1 MVEENQETPLEVA
14 SDPQITD
21 SELPEAP
28 ENEKNEKS
36 LRTITVQNLRHPGGY
51 LSSRQFQS
59 LLNKSVEFQAK
70 FSRPEDSDERQIK
83 TGSIEI
89 VFATFETARD
99 AYTSLQKMAIDGY
112 RPEALVDS
120 RFLSTELSTPS
131 KRQFFE
137 ISNDSRLVFLLD
149 APKSIDLDMISYF
162 FKDERPIHFQ
172 ILPMPT
178 GNGLYQV
185 EVLMSSREVAE
196 EILAREEATFS
207 ISDEDGDYVVT
218 LLSPREY
225 GLYSKMDDIRA
236 STTSRSSAPAVIP
249 RVTPSSESIG
259 QLAPE
264 IDEDVVLKRLLEI
277 IAEENLNFG
286 EIEEIHA
293 KDELYRLCDR
303 VSEEYD
309 GIPDSILK
317 PAMGTA
323 LQRHLNQTELHW
335 MRNQIEGL
343 LRMWKLEILNEE
355 IYKRETMVE
364 MKAANYQPVFEA
376 EKKETN
382 SKGAQKRQKAARA
395 QMGVGAFLTAHR
407 DRLIVESGDVEM
419 DSDDD
424 GNVMIGGEALS
435 FDSWARITKTKASG
449 VVRANE
455 DGSKKIGN
463 GGLTKKQ
470 MRQARLV
477 EGMNQDEYKQ
487 WRKEKSSARKADI
500 KQRIM
505 ARGAVIEGEE
515 GEEGHVDSEAVAA
528 PAPATSSAPAAP
540 PVKKDLDEG
549 EIDSDEER
557 KEAALTKKPPATKR
571 HATSDSSESST
582 SSSSEEDPDG
592 PIDARKRRKMRRK
605 KDRKLPRAAMTTS
618 TTPQVNLEFRQMFE
632 NRKAIIAQMSP
643 AHKAAFASA
652 LNQIAQNNGGAQAK
666 ASQVITSM
674 MSGFK

>member
-1 MVEENQETPLEVA
+1 MPFYR
-14 SDPQITD
+14 
-21 SELPEAP
+21 LPP
-28 ENEKNEKS
+28 VKFYR
-36 LRTITVQNLRHPGGY
+36 RTITVENLRHPGGY

-59 LLNKSVEFQAK
+59 LLNKSIEFQAK
-70 FSRPEDSDERQIK
+70 FSRPEGSDERQIK

-99 AYTSLQKMAIDGY
+99 AYTSLQKMVIDGY
-112 RPEALVDS
+112 RPEALVDP
-120 RFLSTELSTPS
+120 RFFTTELSTPS

-137 ISNDSRLVFLLD
+137 ISDDSRLVFLLD

-162 FKDERPIHFQ
+162 FKDKRPIHFQ
-172 ILPMPT
+172 VLPMPT

-185 EVLMSSREVAE
+185 EVLMSNRGVAE
-196 EILAREEATFS
+196 GILAGGEAKFS

-236 STTSRSSAPAVIP
+236 STTSRPSAPA
-249 RVTPSSESIG
+249 VTPSSESVG

-286 EIEEIHA
+286 EIEEFHA

-376 EKKETN
+376 EKKETS

-515 GEEGHVDSEAVAA
+515 GQEESEAA
-528 PAPATSSAPAAP
+528 PAPATSSEAPAPPAP

-557 KEAALTKKPPATKR
+557 KEALTKKPPTTKR

-582 SSSSEEDPDG
+582 SSSSEDDPDG

-605 KDRKLPRAAMTTS
+605 KDRKLPRAATTS

-652 LNQIAQNNGGAQAK
+652 LNQIAQNNGGSQAK